1 MLVETKFYESWRV
14 FFRERIVNYALNVVG
29 TYLRRLATETERVA
43 VRRCICP
50 HRPEARPQRGRRVL
64 QSRCRSPAYDASPMH
79 DWTDATRRERCFRI
93 PSVAQQQ
100 QQQPPCRRRR
110 RQLRR
115 DSDFADWN
123 ISEVCRCRRALRSSP
138 KRARIALIIRQRRR
152 RTRQWIPKRDR
163 RGAEGR
169 RRRQQL

>member
-1 MLVETKFYESWRV
+1 MLVETTFYESWRV

-79 DWTDATRRERCFRI
+79 DWTDATRRDANGAFEY
-93 PSVAQQQ
+93 
-100 QQQPPCRRRR
+100 
-110 RQLRR
+110 
-115 DSDFADWN
+115 
-123 ISEVCRCRRALRSSP
+123 RALRSSSSSSR
-138 KRARIALIIRQRRR
+138 RAADVGDSSDAIRTSLIGISAKSVVVVAHSVRRR
-152 RTRQWIPKRDR
+152 NALVSR
-163 RGAEGR
+163 
-169 RRRQQL
+169 